1 MDVGGSYR
9 KSEKTGNNK
18 KQADKKYTRNLFKK
32 IKKIYK
38 KVLTFDIKYSILIS
52 RKEVKKKKALK
63 KNFKITGGR
72 KMRAYI
78 KENGIEENLKK
89 GTLGEV
95 KEYLLS
101 NLNQLLDWLDVEEN
115 DWGNFEEMKLE
126 IESEIKQAETA
137 EEIEEA
143 FEYVNK
149 EMSWWGVFVDEE

>member
-1 MDVGGSYR
+1 
-9 KSEKTGNNK
+9 
-18 KQADKKYTRNLFKK
+18 
-32 IKKIYK
+32 
-38 KVLTFDIKYSILIS
+38 
-52 RKEVKKKKALK
+52 
-63 KNFKITGGR
+63 
-72 KMRAYI
+72 MRAYI
-78 KENGIEENLKK
+78 KENGIEENLKE
-89 GTLGEV
+89 GTLAEV
-95 KEYLLS
+95 KECLLS

>member
-1 MDVGGSYR
+1 
-9 KSEKTGNNK
+9 
-18 KQADKKYTRNLFKK
+18 
-32 IKKIYK
+32 
-38 KVLTFDIKYSILIS
+38 
-52 RKEVKKKKALK
+52 
-63 KNFKITGGR
+63 
-72 KMRAYI
+72 MRAYI

>member
-1 MDVGGSYR
+1 
-9 KSEKTGNNK
+9 
-18 KQADKKYTRNLFKK
+18 
-32 IKKIYK
+32 
-38 KVLTFDIKYSILIS
+38 
-52 RKEVKKKKALK
+52 
-63 KNFKITGGR
+63 
-72 KMRAYI
+72 MRAYI
-78 KENGIEENLKK
+78 KENGTEENLKE
-89 GTLGEV
+89 GTLAEV

-101 NLNQLLDWLDVEEN
+101 NLDQLLDWLDAEES